1 MCKIGREIAWSE
13 MQETIEDEWKTETRE
28 KDEKREGKEE
38 AEEKSE
44 NDFINHN

>member
-1 MCKIGREIAWSE
+1 

-28 KDEKREGKEE
+28 KYENREGKEE

-44 NDFINHN
+44 NNFINHN